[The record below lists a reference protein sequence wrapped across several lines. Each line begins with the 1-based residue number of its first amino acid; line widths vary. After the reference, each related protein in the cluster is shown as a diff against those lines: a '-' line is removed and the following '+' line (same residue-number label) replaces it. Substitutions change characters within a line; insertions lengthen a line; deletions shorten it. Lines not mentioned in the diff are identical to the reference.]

1 MSIVVQ
7 NDSIEALSCQHT
19 ACADRAEQTVVAANR
34 ANCAEVYL
42 AAAAVSMQD
51 ELIGAAHRHGRCRRG
66 PNEICV
72 HLLVVVSPVTRREQ
86 PSPTAPRAPIPPVLL
101 RHPTSH

>member
-72 HLLVVVSPVTRREQ
+72 HALVVVSPVTRREQ
-86 PSPTAPRAPIPPVLL
+86 PSPTAHRAPIPPVLL
-101 RHPTSH
+101 RHRTSH

>member
-19 ACADRAEQTVVAANR
+19 ACADRVEQTVVAANG
-34 ANCAEVYL
+34 ANCAGVYL

-51 ELIGAAHRHGRCRRG
+51 ELIGAAHRHGRLSAGPARDLCARARRRLAG
-66 PNEICV
+66 HP
-72 HLLVVVSPVTRREQ
+72 REQ
-86 PSPTAPRAPIPPVLL
+86 PSPPAHRAPIPPVLL
-101 RHPTSH
+101 RHRTYH